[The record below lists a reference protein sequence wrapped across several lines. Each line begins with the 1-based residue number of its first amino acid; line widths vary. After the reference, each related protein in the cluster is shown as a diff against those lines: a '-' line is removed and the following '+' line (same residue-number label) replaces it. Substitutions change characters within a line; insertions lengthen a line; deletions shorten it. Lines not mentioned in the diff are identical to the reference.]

1 MAEKITIAELDID
14 VNTLI
19 KSTADVKKAIDQLKV
34 AQTQLTKEGETASEQ
49 YVQNASDLKVLNQ
62 AYNANLKA
70 ISDSTNAKAEEA
82 NRTELLNLAI
92 QAEATSIKEARE
104 QNSLLNKLRN
114 ETNLTTEEGR
124 QQLLAL
130 NAKLD
135 ENNEFIKD
143 NADQYLKQKI
153 NIGNYSDSIKTAFQ
167 DLNVFNGGL
176 GGFVERSK
184 EAGGAG
190 NLITSS
196 LGGMAQGFLG
206 VAKASLAFIATPI
219 GALLALL
226 VGAFALVQNAL
237 NRSEEA
243 TKKLKGAFSIF
254 SGIINTVLKAL
265 EPLGEFLI
273 DGIVMGLELAGA
285 AAQKAGQL
293 ISDALSFLGFE
304 DASKAVADF
313 NEEVKNGIKSA
324 RDLANAEAELEKA
337 QRRARL
343 TQLQFQKDAEKLRQ
357 IRDDETK
364 STTER
369 IKANEDLG
377 KVLQQQLKEELA
389 IANTALKVANL
400 RIANEGKTKE
410 ALDAQLTALTEIA
423 DIEERITGQQSEQL
437 VNRNSLIKEA
447 NDKAKELAEKRT
459 EQAIRES
466 KAQLDLFLSEQGI
479 KAKSLED
486 SLKLAEQIAQKQ
498 IAINQK
504 VFDASKKTEAD
515 KLALQTANNEA
526 RNTLLKSQADLVL
539 ANVDRELQI
548 YKDAN
553 KSQLDGKKFLTQEL
567 AQEEIN
573 RLNRIAEE
581 EAEAQTQRLVLG
593 QITEAQYQDA
603 IKAIDDKF
611 YQDKSA
617 VEEARRIAEAERKAI
632 DLENERLSGD
642 LAFQDE
648 FQKRQNELELQRQQE
663 LDNAVKTGA
672 NIQLINKKF
681 NTALVALDKQKE
693 IAKIDNARNALNSIQ
708 GLVSQF
714 FGDSKALNTAL
725 ALADTFLS
733 VQKAYLSQFLP
744 VPTPD
749 SPARGQIAGLK
760 ALGFGLANVAKIQGL
775 KFEDGGAMLVGG
787 NRHSAGGT
795 KFVGSDGTRF
805 EAEKGELIGVL
816 NRSASRQFMAF
827 NDAFGSKGQIGT
839 NYAQSGGIIAR
850 NISTATSD
858 FEAISSLTIEAIRN
872 QPPPVVAVSEINQV
886 ANNVQVIENGAT
898 FG

>member
-34 AQTQLTKEGETASEQ
+34 AQAQLTKEGETASEQ

-135 ENNEFIKD
+135 ENNEFIKA

-243 TKKLKGAFSIF
+243 TNKLKGAFSIF

-304 DASKAVADF
+304 DASKAVAGF

-364 STTER
+364 STSER

-410 ALDAQLTALTEIA
+410 ALDAQLKALTEIA

-447 NDKAKELAEKRT
+447 NDKAKELAEKRI
-459 EQAIRES
+459 EQALRES
-466 KAQLDLFLSEQGI
+466 KAQIDLFTAEQGFRAKTLQEQFEFEKQLSEKRIALLDQELKAGRKSQTEAQAERLNIQNELLQKQAELTVDFARRELEEELKKSQSVIDANKFLSEQV
-479 KAKSLED
+479 
-486 SLKLAEQIAQKQ
+486 LAEEQSRLNALAQQKRDFEAVRLQEGVISETEYNDAINKINEENAQK
-498 IAINQK
+498 
-504 VFDASKKTEAD
+504 
-515 KLALQTANNEA
+515 
-526 RNTLLKSQADLVL
+526 LL
-539 ANVDRELQI
+539 
-548 YKDAN
+548 
-553 KSQLDGKKFLTQEL
+553 
-567 AQEEIN
+567 
-573 RLNRIAEE
+573 
-581 EAEAQTQRLVLG
+581 EAENLRKQA
-593 QITEAQYQDA
+593 
-603 IKAIDDKF
+603 KAE
-611 YQDKSA
+611 QN
-617 VEEARRIAEAERKAI
+617 RI
-632 DLENERLSGD
+632 DLENQRILDDALFE
-642 LAFQDE
+642 DE
-648 FQKRQNELELQRQQE
+648 FARQTARLEQERALELA
-663 LDNAVKTGA
+663 NAEKTGA
-672 NIQLINKKF
+672 SIELINKKF
-681 NTALVALDKQKE
+681 NSRLVALDKAKE
-693 IAKIDNARNALNSIQ
+693 IAKIDNARNALNAIQ